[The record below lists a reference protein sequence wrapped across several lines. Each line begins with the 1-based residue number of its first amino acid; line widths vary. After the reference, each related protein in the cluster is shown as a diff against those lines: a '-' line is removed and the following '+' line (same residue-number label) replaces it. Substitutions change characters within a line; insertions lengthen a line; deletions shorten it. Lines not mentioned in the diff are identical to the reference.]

1 MEELENLQVIN
12 PYAVAPANG
21 MSMDSKRH
29 DSGNAVAANAEARAV
44 SEVKAQV
51 MMARQFPRDPLLS
64 MDCIL
69 RECERPTLADAAIY
83 LYPRGNEMIS
93 GPSIRLAEVLARN
106 WGNVTFGME
115 VLERGVAKNGVGFS
129 AIRAFA
135 WDLQTNTYVSRHFE
149 VKHWRSTRSG
159 GYKLTD
165 DRDIYELEANM
176 GSRRLRACILQ
187 IIPGDVTSAAVAAC
201 RKTSSNGLVEIM
213 KDEKK
218 RADLV
223 AKMLRIYEK
232 LGVTRT
238 DLENYLNAK
247 IDDWNADHMIK
258 LKELKC
264 SFDDGALTLGE
275 VFPHLGGNGKNE
287 NAAALNQQVAQLTA
301 DLAARDK
308 TIADSAKKGLILA
321 ELRNAGARDPEL
333 LVRLIDMDKVTQKDG
348 KLEGLDDQLNPMKTA
363 QPYLFG
369 NLPGGRGGLDTHSGG
384 AGAEMTNQQ
393 VNDEIR
399 RAAGR

>member
-1 MEELENLQVIN
+1 
-12 PYAVAPANG
+12 
-21 MSMDSKRH
+21 
-29 DSGNAVAANAEARAV
+29 
-44 SEVKAQV
+44 
-51 MMARQFPRDPLLS
+51 

-83 LYPRGNEMIS
+83 LYTRGNEMIS

-232 LGVTRT
+232 LGVTRM

-247 IDDWNADHMIK
+247 IDDWNADHMVK

-264 SFDDGALTLGE
+264 SFDDGALTLSE

-287 NAAALNQQVAQLTA
+287 TITKEQIEKIMQMEKETGRQGEISDALKRMGIAKVA
-301 DLAARDK
+301 DIPAARFDEVVQMVQTFMPPQK
-308 TIADSAKKGLILA
+308 PKQVEQAKK
-321 ELRNAGARDPEL
+321 
-333 LVRLIDMDKVTQKDG
+333 
-348 KLEGLDDQLNPMKTA
+348 
-363 QPYLFG
+363 
-369 NLPGGRGGLDTHSGG
+369 
-384 AGAEMTNQQ
+384 
-393 VNDEIR
+393 
-399 RAAGR
+399 

>member
-1 MEELENLQVIN
+1 MR
-12 PYAVAPANG
+12 ASDA
-21 MSMDSKRH
+21 
-29 DSGNAVAANAEARAV
+29 SGCG
-44 SEVKAQV
+44 
-51 MMARQFPRDPLLS
+51 DH
-64 MDCIL
+64 
-69 RECERPTLADAAIY
+69 

-232 LGVTRT
+232 LGVMRT

-247 IDDWNADHMIK
+247 IDDWNADHMVK

-287 NAAALNQQVAQLTA
+287 TITKEQIEKIMQMEKETGRQGEISDALKRMGIARVA
-301 DLAARDK
+301 DIPAARFDEVVQMVQTFMPPQK
-308 TIADSAKKGLILA
+308 PKQVEQAK
-321 ELRNAGARDPEL
+321 
-333 LVRLIDMDKVTQKDG
+333 
-348 KLEGLDDQLNPMKTA
+348 
-363 QPYLFG
+363 
-369 NLPGGRGGLDTHSGG
+369 
-384 AGAEMTNQQ
+384 
-393 VNDEIR
+393 
-399 RAAGR
+399 

>member
-1 MEELENLQVIN
+1 M
-12 PYAVAPANG
+12 
-21 MSMDSKRH
+21 
-29 DSGNAVAANAEARAV
+29 
-44 SEVKAQV
+44 
-51 MMARQFPRDPLLS
+51 S

-232 LGVTRT
+232 LGVMRT

-247 IDDWNADHMIK
+247 IDDWNADHMVK

-275 VFPHLGGNGKNE
+275 VFPHLGGNGKNDTITKE
-287 NAAALNQQVAQLTA
+287 QIEKIMQMEKETGRQGEISDALKRMGIARVA
-301 DLAARDK
+301 DIPAARFDEVVQMVQTFMPPQK
-308 TIADSAKKGLILA
+308 PKQVEQAK
-321 ELRNAGARDPEL
+321 
-333 LVRLIDMDKVTQKDG
+333 
-348 KLEGLDDQLNPMKTA
+348 
-363 QPYLFG
+363 
-369 NLPGGRGGLDTHSGG
+369 
-384 AGAEMTNQQ
+384 
-393 VNDEIR
+393 
-399 RAAGR
+399 

>member
-1 MEELENLQVIN
+1 
-12 PYAVAPANG
+12 
-21 MSMDSKRH
+21 
-29 DSGNAVAANAEARAV
+29 
-44 SEVKAQV
+44 
-51 MMARQFPRDPLLS
+51 MARQFPRDPLLS

-287 NAAALNQQVAQLTA
+287 TITKEQIEKIMQMEKETGRQGEISDALKRMGIARVA
-301 DLAARDK
+301 DIPAARFDEVVQMVQTFMPPQK
-308 TIADSAKKGLILA
+308 PKQVEQAK
-321 ELRNAGARDPEL
+321 
-333 LVRLIDMDKVTQKDG
+333 
-348 KLEGLDDQLNPMKTA
+348 
-363 QPYLFG
+363 
-369 NLPGGRGGLDTHSGG
+369 
-384 AGAEMTNQQ
+384 
-393 VNDEIR
+393 
-399 RAAGR
+399 

>member
-1 MEELENLQVIN
+1 
-12 PYAVAPANG
+12 
-21 MSMDSKRH
+21 
-29 DSGNAVAANAEARAV
+29 
-44 SEVKAQV
+44 
-51 MMARQFPRDPLLS
+51 MARQFPRDPLLS

-115 VLERGVAKNGVGFS
+115 VLERGVAKNGVGVS

-287 NAAALNQQVAQLTA
+287 TITKEQIEKIMQMEKETGRQGEISDALKRMGIARVA
-301 DLAARDK
+301 DIPAARFDEVVQMVQTFMPPQK
-308 TIADSAKKGLILA
+308 PKQVEQAK
-321 ELRNAGARDPEL
+321 
-333 LVRLIDMDKVTQKDG
+333 
-348 KLEGLDDQLNPMKTA
+348 
-363 QPYLFG
+363 
-369 NLPGGRGGLDTHSGG
+369 
-384 AGAEMTNQQ
+384 
-393 VNDEIR
+393 
-399 RAAGR
+399 

>member
-1 MEELENLQVIN
+1 MV
-12 PYAVAPANG
+12 
-21 MSMDSKRH
+21 
-29 DSGNAVAANAEARAV
+29 
-44 SEVKAQV
+44 
-51 MMARQFPRDPLLS
+51 
-64 MDCIL
+64 CIL

-135 WDLQTNTYVSRHFE
+135 WDLQTNIYVSRHFE

-287 NAAALNQQVAQLTA
+287 TITKEQIEKIMQMEKETGRQGEISDALKRMGIARVA
-301 DLAARDK
+301 DIPAARFDEVVQMVQTFMPPQK
-308 TIADSAKKGLILA
+308 PKQVEQAK
-321 ELRNAGARDPEL
+321 
-333 LVRLIDMDKVTQKDG
+333 
-348 KLEGLDDQLNPMKTA
+348 
-363 QPYLFG
+363 
-369 NLPGGRGGLDTHSGG
+369 
-384 AGAEMTNQQ
+384 
-393 VNDEIR
+393 
-399 RAAGR
+399 

>member
-1 MEELENLQVIN
+1 
-12 PYAVAPANG
+12 
-21 MSMDSKRH
+21 
-29 DSGNAVAANAEARAV
+29 
-44 SEVKAQV
+44 
-51 MMARQFPRDPLLS
+51 MARQFPRDPLLS

-232 LGVTRT
+232 LGVTRM

-247 IDDWNADHMIK
+247 IDDWNADHMVK

-264 SFDDGALTLGE
+264 SFDDGALTLSE

-287 NAAALNQQVAQLTA
+287 TITKEQIEKIMQMEKETGRQGEIGDALKRMGIAKVA
-301 DLAARDK
+301 DIPAARFDEVVQMVQTFMPPQK
-308 TIADSAKKGLILA
+308 PKQVEQAKK
-321 ELRNAGARDPEL
+321 
-333 LVRLIDMDKVTQKDG
+333 
-348 KLEGLDDQLNPMKTA
+348 
-363 QPYLFG
+363 
-369 NLPGGRGGLDTHSGG
+369 
-384 AGAEMTNQQ
+384 
-393 VNDEIR
+393 
-399 RAAGR
+399 

>member
-1 MEELENLQVIN
+1 
-12 PYAVAPANG
+12 
-21 MSMDSKRH
+21 
-29 DSGNAVAANAEARAV
+29 
-44 SEVKAQV
+44 
-51 MMARQFPRDPLLS
+51 
-64 MDCIL
+64 
-69 RECERPTLADAAIY
+69 
-83 LYPRGNEMIS
+83 MIS

-287 NAAALNQQVAQLTA
+287 TITKEQIEKIMQMEKETGRQGEISDALKRMGIARVADIGIEVDFLAIFGTRRDAA
-301 DLAARDK
+301 
-308 TIADSAKKGLILA
+308 
-321 ELRNAGARDPEL
+321 
-333 LVRLIDMDKVTQKDG
+333 
-348 KLEGLDDQLNPMKTA
+348 
-363 QPYLFG
+363 YLFQSGYAKFFFLLFLIAFKCFFIRFNINLSVKSINNCHFTG
-369 NLPGGRGGLDTHSGG
+369 NISRKIHAD
-384 AGAEMTNQQ
+384 
-393 VNDEIR
+393 
-399 RAAGR
+399 

>member
-1 MEELENLQVIN
+1 M
-12 PYAVAPANG
+12 
-21 MSMDSKRH
+21 
-29 DSGNAVAANAEARAV
+29 
-44 SEVKAQV
+44 
-51 MMARQFPRDPLLS
+51 
-64 MDCIL
+64 
-69 RECERPTLADAAIY
+69 
-83 LYPRGNEMIS
+83 
-93 GPSIRLAEVLARN
+93 
-106 WGNVTFGME
+106 TFGME

-287 NAAALNQQVAQLTA
+287 TITKEQIEKIMQMEKETGRQGEISDALKRMGIARVA
-301 DLAARDK
+301 DIPAARFDEVVQMVQTFMPPQK
-308 TIADSAKKGLILA
+308 PKQVEQAK
-321 ELRNAGARDPEL
+321 
-333 LVRLIDMDKVTQKDG
+333 
-348 KLEGLDDQLNPMKTA
+348 
-363 QPYLFG
+363 
-369 NLPGGRGGLDTHSGG
+369 
-384 AGAEMTNQQ
+384 
-393 VNDEIR
+393 
-399 RAAGR
+399 

>member
-1 MEELENLQVIN
+1 M
-12 PYAVAPANG
+12 
-21 MSMDSKRH
+21 
-29 DSGNAVAANAEARAV
+29 
-44 SEVKAQV
+44 
-51 MMARQFPRDPLLS
+51 
-64 MDCIL
+64 

-232 LGVTRT
+232 LGVTRM

-247 IDDWNADHMIK
+247 IDDWNADHMVK

-275 VFPHLGGNGKNE
+275 VFPHLGGTGKNE
-287 NAAALNQQVAQLTA
+287 TITKEQIEKIMQMEKETGRQGEISDALKRMGIARVADIPVARFDEVVQMVQTFMPPQKPKQVEQ
-301 DLAARDK
+301 
-308 TIADSAKKGLILA
+308 AK
-321 ELRNAGARDPEL
+321 
-333 LVRLIDMDKVTQKDG
+333 
-348 KLEGLDDQLNPMKTA
+348 
-363 QPYLFG
+363 
-369 NLPGGRGGLDTHSGG
+369 
-384 AGAEMTNQQ
+384 
-393 VNDEIR
+393 
-399 RAAGR
+399 

>member
-201 RKTSSNGLVEIM
+201 RKTSSNGLAEIM

-287 NAAALNQQVAQLTA
+287 TITKEQIEKIMQMEKETGRQGEISDALKRMGIARVA
-301 DLAARDK
+301 DIPAARFDEVVQMVQTFMPPQK
-308 TIADSAKKGLILA
+308 PKQVEQAK
-321 ELRNAGARDPEL
+321 
-333 LVRLIDMDKVTQKDG
+333 
-348 KLEGLDDQLNPMKTA
+348 
-363 QPYLFG
+363 
-369 NLPGGRGGLDTHSGG
+369 
-384 AGAEMTNQQ
+384 
-393 VNDEIR
+393 
-399 RAAGR
+399 